1 MTELQRVYTSF
12 KKIIVDKNPYFHIVK
27 FNDVHTIDDY
37 VYGSKTMLESAASHN
52 INDIVKRC
60 IQLGAKLDTPL
71 YCALKQHNFKT
82 AEILLKA
89 GANPNMKIDG
99 VPLICSMSTWYFH
112 EFYDKVINILLK
124 YGALLNT
131 IPQRCRHLFVKHV
144 AHRKW
149 VLLRAV
155 MKLLSLHH
163 RAVVTANHPLRKLVR
178 GEFNDESL
186 ECC

>member
-1 MTELQRVYTSF
+1 MSF
-12 KKIIVDKNPYFHIVK
+12 KKIIMNTDPYFHLVK
-27 FNDVHTIDDY
+27 FNDIHAIDDY
-37 VYGSKTMLESAASHN
+37 VYDSHTMLTSAASDN
-52 INDIVKRC
+52 MNDIVKRC

-71 YCALKQHNFKT
+71 YCALNHYNFKT

-99 VPLICSMSTWYFH
+99 VPLICSLTTWYFD
-112 EFYDKVINILLK
+112 YYRVINILLK

-131 IPQRCRHLFVKHV
+131 IPQNRRRLFMKHV

-155 MKLLSLHH
+155 MKLLSLHQ
-163 RAVVTANHPLRKLVR
+163 RAVVTANHPLRKLAR
-178 GEFNDESL
+178 GEFKE
-186 ECC
+186 EPQ